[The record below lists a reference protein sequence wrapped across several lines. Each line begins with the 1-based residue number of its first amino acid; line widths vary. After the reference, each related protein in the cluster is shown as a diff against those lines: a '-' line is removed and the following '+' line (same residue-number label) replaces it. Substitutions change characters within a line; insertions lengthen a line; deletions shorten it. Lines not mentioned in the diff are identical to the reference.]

1 MNSTKSIPDHIQKID
16 NDLLKL
22 ERAKRNYS
30 FLSIGIV
37 ILVCYLGISVS
48 ENSNAGSFAR
58 GISSFFD
65 YPLDII
71 SEAYQSGFS
80 FYGLIIKY
88 IPVLIETINMAVFS
102 TTVGFIGGL
111 IFSIF
116 SARNLIKNP
125 TVIFWVRR
133 LMDVCRAFPELVIA
147 LLFLYLMGK
156 SALPA
161 VIAISIHTAGALGKL
176 FSEAV
181 ENCDMKQIEGLE
193 SVGAKWIM
201 RVRFGIIPQV
211 FPILLS
217 YTLLRLEINVRA
229 STILGFVGAGGIG
242 EILSKNIQWKYGAD
256 ICAVILIL
264 VLTITAIDYLSRY
277 FRGILIGDGKKGLG
291 FGAKILPGKNE

>member
-16 NDLLKL
+16 DDLLKL
-22 ERAKRNYS
+22 EKAKRNYS

-37 ILVCYLGISVS
+37 ILVCYLGVSVS

-65 YPLDII
+65 YPVDII

-102 TTVGFIGGL
+102 TTVGFIFGL

-125 TVIFWVRR
+125 TVVFWARR
-133 LMDVCRAFPELVIA
+133 FMDVCRAFPELVIA
-147 LLFLYLMGK
+147 LIFLYLMGK

-181 ENCDMKQIEGLE
+181 ENCDMKQI
-193 SVGAKWIM
+193 
-201 RVRFGIIPQV
+201 
-211 FPILLS
+211 
-217 YTLLRLEINVRA
+217 
-229 STILGFVGAGGIG
+229 
-242 EILSKNIQWKYGAD
+242 
-256 ICAVILIL
+256 
-264 VLTITAIDYLSRY
+264 
-277 FRGILIGDGKKGLG
+277 
-291 FGAKILPGKNE
+291 